1 MGVSPACLCTTCVHN
16 PQFLHLLCVC
26 VQACVHKRTEAKGQ
40 PKGSLLST
48 MWVPRVKPRSQAW
61 YLNPL
66 SLLSHWYIIPNL
78 KYTHTDTHTHTHR
91 DTHRHIHTHTHRDT
105 QTHTHR
111 HTHTDT
117 HTHTQRHTQ
126 THTHRHTQRERH
138 TDTHTHR
145 HTHTQTHTHTETH
158 TH

>member
-78 KYTHTDTHTHTHR
+78 KYTHTHTHTER
-91 DTHRHIHTHTHRDT
+91 E
-105 QTHTHR
+105 
-111 HTHTDT
+111 THTDT
-117 HTHTQRHTQ
+117 HTHT
-126 THTHRHTQRERH
+126 HTHR
-138 TDTHTHR
+138 DTHR

-158 TH
+158 TDTYTHTQRHTQTHTHTERDTHTR